1 MKIKLGEIKNS
12 DSSEGFVKTLAVL
25 LFLFIILYFYKLG
38 SVGLIDV
45 DEPRY
50 AEAGREML
58 ETGNWTVPYFNYT
71 IRFDKPIFFY
81 WLEAISMKFFGVNEF
96 AARFPSLLAAFLC
109 LSFLFVFLKTFF
121 DISFALIGTLLLMS
135 CFEFAAL
142 ARFSV
147 TDMALSS
154 FISSAIF
161 SFFLGYHEIINSH
174 RFFKFQISL
183 FSYWYI
189 VGFVLLAFAVLTKGP
204 VAVILLGLVFIPFFW
219 WIGKLDYFLRS
230 KSFWIGFLLFLVLV
244 VPWYIMVHFATHG
257 DFTKVFFGVHN
268 FSRFTSVVSGHKG
281 SVFYFIPV
289 VLIGFLPWTFF
300 LPQAIFALIKK
311 GLRSLQSSTTEQV
324 PWFCLWWFF
333 ITILFF
339 SFSKTKLLTYILPLF
354 PALSVLISYWFNEM
368 FKKQISN
375 RGLIIGLGVFF
386 TFSLIILFI
395 CLFNLNLILPRE
407 IKSLKL
413 DLPILF
419 FAFMMFVGISMAWAS
434 SRQNIKMT
442 MTIIFATF
450 LLLYFCLVSSFLPK
464 IDKHSQYMLRKFAK
478 STPGEVMVATYQ
490 IIKPSLTFYGKRKIK
505 KYDSIE
511 DIQEKLNAKEKF
523 AFVTKK
529 SLLSNLELTNSYVWG
544 EDNRYIFITNYPL
557 KAKNE
562 VSKRN

>member
-1 MKIKLGEIKNS
+1 MKMKLGEIKNR
-12 DSSEGFVKTLAVL
+12 DSSEWFVKTLVIL
-25 LFLFIILYFYKLG
+25 LFLFVILYFFKLG
-38 SVGLIDV
+38 SIGLIDV

-71 IRFDKPIFFY
+71 VRFDKPVFFY

-142 ARFSV
+142 SRFSV

-154 FISSAIF
+154 LISSSIF

-174 RFFKFQISL
+174 RFFKFQIPL

-189 VGFVLLAFAVLTKGP
+189 LGFILLAFAVLTKGP

-219 WIGKLDYFLRS
+219 WIGKLDYFFKS
-230 KSFWIGFLLFLVLV
+230 KSFWFGFLLFLVIII
-244 VPWYIMVHFATHG
+244 PWYVMVHFATHG

-300 LPQAIFALIKK
+300 LPQAIFSLIKK

-333 ITILFF
+333 IVLLFF

-375 RGLIIGLGVFF
+375 RGLVIGLGVFF
-386 TFSLIILFI
+386 TFSLVILFI

-407 IKSLKL
+407 VKSLKL

-442 MTIIFATF
+442 MTIIFTTF
-450 LLLYFCLVSSFLPK
+450 LLLYFSLVSSLLPK
-464 IDKHSQYMLRKFAK
+464 IDNHSQYMLRKFAK
-478 STPGEVMVATYQ
+478 SMPRDVKVATYQ

-505 KYDSIE
+505 KYDSIDE
-511 DIQEKLNAKEKF
+511 IQEKLNAKEKF

-529 SLLSNLELTNSYVWG
+529 SLLNNLELTNSYVWG